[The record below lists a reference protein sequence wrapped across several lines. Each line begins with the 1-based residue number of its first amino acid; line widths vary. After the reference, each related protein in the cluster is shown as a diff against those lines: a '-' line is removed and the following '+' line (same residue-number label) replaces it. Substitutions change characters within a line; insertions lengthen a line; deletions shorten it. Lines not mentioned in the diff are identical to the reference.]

1 MASQSTAGAKPGI
14 ERRGRVKSTLRN
26 RLLAVAVLAG
36 VIGFVYLRREAEP
49 VVEAPNVSS
58 LSVEVVQARR
68 QLWPQLLSASGA
80 LAPWQEAVIN
90 AETSSL
96 RIASLKADVGSRV
109 KAGQLLATLAS
120 ETVLAE
126 ESKQQAVVAQA
137 VAKLEQANSNDRRAR
152 IVGQSGSLSEQ
163 QREDYR
169 IQVATAKADLAGAR
183 AELQATRIR
192 LKQTR
197 IVAVDDGIISSR
209 TALLGKVVAAGDE
222 LFRMVREGRIEWQ
235 AELDSRQLAQVQAG
249 QVARLTLP
257 GGQRLQGQVR
267 LVSPTLSTKTSRALV
282 YIALPTDSAAQAGMY
297 ASGQIELPPR
307 EALTV
312 PDTAV
317 ILRDGRSY
325 VFTLGDDM
333 RVVQRPVEVGRRLEQ
348 SVEILSGLNEPARV
362 IRAGGAFLNDGASV
376 TLVQTPVVQP

>member
-1 MASQSTAGAKPGI
+1 
-14 ERRGRVKSTLRN
+14 LRKI
-26 RLLAVAVLAG
+26 LLAVAVLTV
-36 VIGFVYLRREAEP
+36 VIVLIYLRRGSEP
-49 VVEAPNVSS
+49 PAVTAPNVSS

-90 AETSSL
+90 AETSGL
-96 RIASLKADVGSRV
+96 RIASLEADVGSRV
-109 KAGQLLATLAS
+109 KKGQLLATLAS

-137 VAKLEQANSNDRRAR
+137 VANLEQANSNDRRAR
-152 IVGQSGSLSEQ
+152 VVGQGGALSEQ

-169 IQVATAKADLAGAR
+169 IKVATAKADLAGAR
-183 AELQATRIR
+183 AELQTTRIR

-209 TALLGKVVAAGDE
+209 TALLGKVLSAGDE
-222 LFRMVREGRIEWQ
+222 LFRLVREGRIEWQ
-235 AELDSRQLAQVQAG
+235 AELDSRQLARVQTG
-249 QVARLTLP
+249 QIARLILP
-257 GGQRLQGQVR
+257 GSQSLEGRVR
-267 LVSPTLSTKTSRALV
+267 LVSPTLNNKTSRALV
-282 YIALPTDSAAQAGMY
+282 YVSLPEDSAARAGMY
-297 ASGQIELPPR
+297 ASGQIELAPR
-307 EALTV
+307 EAVTV

-333 RVVQRPVEVGRRLEQ
+333 RVVQRPVEVGRRLQ
-348 SVEILSGLNEPARV
+348 QAVEILSGLNEPARIV
-362 IRAGGAFLNDGASV
+362 RAGGAFLNDGASV
-376 TLVQTPVVQP
+376 TLVQPQVAQP

>member
-1 MASQSTAGAKPGI
+1 M
-14 ERRGRVKSTLRN
+14 RN

>member
-1 MASQSTAGAKPGI
+1 MRKI
-14 ERRGRVKSTLRN
+14 
-26 RLLAVAVLAG
+26 LLAVAVLTV
-36 VIGFVYLRREAEP
+36 VIVLIYLRRGAEP
-49 VVEAPNVSS
+49 PAVTAPNVSS

-90 AETSSL
+90 AETSGL
-96 RIASLKADVGSRV
+96 RIASLEADVGSRV
-109 KAGQLLATLAS
+109 KKGQLLATLAS

-137 VAKLEQANSNDRRAR
+137 VANLEQANSNDRRAR
-152 IVGQSGSLSEQ
+152 VVGQGGALSEQ

-169 IQVATAKADLAGAR
+169 IKVATAKADLAGAR
-183 AELQATRIR
+183 AELQTTRIR

-209 TALLGKVVAAGDE
+209 TALLGKVLSAGDE
-222 LFRMVREGRIEWQ
+222 LFRLVREGRIEWQ
-235 AELDSRQLAQVQAG
+235 AELDSRQLARVQTG
-249 QVARLTLP
+249 QLARLILP
-257 GGQRLQGQVR
+257 GGQSLEGRVR
-267 LVSPTLSTKTSRALV
+267 LVSPTLNNKTSRALV
-282 YIALPTDSAAQAGMY
+282 YVSLPEDSAARAGMY
-297 ASGQIELPPR
+297 ASGQIELGPR
-307 EALTV
+307 EAVTV

-333 RVVQRPVEVGRRLEQ
+333 RVVQRPVEVGRRLQ
-348 SVEILSGLNEPARV
+348 QAVEILSGLNEPARIV
-362 IRAGGAFLNDGASV
+362 RAGGAFLNDGASV
-376 TLVQTPVVQP
+376 TLVQPQVAQP

>member
-1 MASQSTAGAKPGI
+1 MSSTW
-14 ERRGRVKSTLRN
+14 RN

-36 VIGFVYLRREAEP
+36 VVGFIYLRREAEP
-49 VVEAPNVSS
+49 VVTAPNVSS
-58 LSVEVVQARR
+58 LSVEMVQARR

-90 AETSSL
+90 AETSNL
-96 RIASLKADVGSRV
+96 RIASLEADVGSRV
-109 KAGQLLATLAS
+109 KKGQLLATLAS

-126 ESKQQAVVAQA
+126 ERKQQAVVAQA
-137 VAKLEQANSNDRRAR
+137 VASLEQANSNDRRAR
-152 IVGQSGSLSEQ
+152 IVGQGGALSEQ

-169 IQVATAKADLAGAR
+169 IKVATAKADLAGAR
-183 AELQATRIR
+183 AELQTTRIR

-209 TALLGKVVAAGDE
+209 TALLGKVLAAGDE
-222 LFRMVREGRIEWQ
+222 LFRMVRDGRIEWQ
-235 AELDSRQLAQVQAG
+235 AELDARQLAQVQPG

-257 GGQRLQGQVR
+257 SGQRLEGQVR

-282 YIALPTDSAAQAGMY
+282 YVALPTDSGAQAGMY

-325 VFTLGDDM
+325 VFTLGEDM

-348 SVEILSGLNEPARV
+348 AVEILSGLNEPARIV
-362 IRAGGAFLNDGASV
+362 RAGGAFLNDGTSV
-376 TLVQTPVVQP
+376 TLVQAQVAQP